1 VDLQVR
7 TRRVHGTEQELPT
20 HVRVPDV
27 DTAALLVGNGW
38 PQRLTRGRARAA
50 VLTGRYPH
58 LSQPARTLAAVDAL
72 TDVDFALLCRAG
84 DWFATHDATG
94 LTPRQVPIEGLRAK
108 WLNTRQHL
116 VRELAGVDDLRLA
129 PPHPPRLHF
138 TYLDPDHRAR
148 RGRRHDSAT
157 VGDPVALPYRPQV
170 VIISENKDTAVHFP
184 ELPSA
189 VSVEGVGRGGGT
201 AAAFDWVTTAPAVF
215 YWGDMDPDG
224 MEILDGFRAAGVP
237 ATSLLM
243 GTAEYATW
251 SRFGTDTDARGK
263 ALGPRTPRPVPCLNP
278 DETTLYHQLCSP
290 SWTGPRRIEQER
302 IPLPIA
308 LAAVQAELS
317 L

>member
-38 PQRLTRGRARAA
+38 PQRLTRGRARAP

-94 LTPRQVPIEGLRAK
+94 LTPRQVPIEGLHAK

-129 PPHPPRLHF
+129 PPHPPRRTSPTWTPITGPAAGAGTTRPPLG
-138 TYLDPDHRAR
+138 TRWR
-148 RGRRHDSAT
+148 CRTGRRS
-157 VGDPVALPYRPQV
+157 
-170 VIISENKDTAVHFP
+170 
-184 ELPSA
+184 
-189 VSVEGVGRGGGT
+189 
-201 AAAFDWVTTAPAVF
+201 
-215 YWGDMDPDG
+215 
-224 MEILDGFRAAGVP
+224 
-237 ATSLLM
+237 
-243 GTAEYATW
+243 
-251 SRFGTDTDARGK
+251 
-263 ALGPRTPRPVPCLNP
+263 
-278 DETTLYHQLCSP
+278 
-290 SWTGPRRIEQER
+290 
-302 IPLPIA
+302 
-308 LAAVQAELS
+308 
-317 L
+317 